1 MNFDRKHEFHRRN
14 KSHSMRIIIMID
26 VVTCVYIK
34 TQPET
39 HIYIYIYII
48 HYICVGGLHVFIYL
62 GSKAS
67 EAKSGAARLS
77 V

>member
-1 MNFDRKHEFHRRN
+1 
-14 KSHSMRIIIMID
+14 MRIIIMID

-39 HIYIYIYII
+39 HIYIYII